1 MTYRILADAVLA
13 LHFAFIAFALLGG
26 ILVWRWPR
34 LAWLHL
40 PAAAWAAGIAF
51 FGGICPL
58 TPLENRLRAA
68 GGEAGYAG
76 GFIESQLEALIYPG
90 WLTREIQV
98 ALGAVVLAVNLF
110 AYARALRG
118 DGALFRFRLGDG
130 AKRRPK

>member
-1 MTYRILADAVLA
+1 MSLRILADAVLA

-26 ILVWRWPR
+26 LLVWRWPR

-51 FGGICPL
+51 LGGICPL

-68 GGEAGYAG
+68 GGEGGYAG
-76 GFIESQLEALIYPG
+76 SFIEHHLEALIYPG

-98 ALGAVVLAVNLF
+98 GLGAIVLAVNF
-110 AYARALRG
+110 ACYWRV
-118 DGALFRFRLGDG
+118 FRKGG
-130 AKRRPK
+130 